1 MAKKNNPVIK
11 DLEGATIVATPT
23 PKAVAT
29 PTVKKSSVYSKAWET
44 NYSKQQALPTP
55 VIFELISSKKDA
67 KGKRTYPVSA
77 FFEAREIIYDP
88 TTNKRREIRYCKNE
102 PSIYVE
108 EQNKLSRPETL
119 KFSQGIIV
127 VMPDN
132 PALLE
137 YLRASNLNKSNKNR
151 LSDLNPEFFE
161 VSKKKEATVSIE
173 DEITSLEAI
182 QLALT
187 APLEKIIPIAKYLG
201 VNTNR
206 SISEIRYDLKSMATK
221 NVKGFTE
228 LFDNKEAFLTGSVK
242 MSQEY
247 GIIKIENSK
256 ISWDN
261 GTLITA
267 IPMGKDAY
275 VALIDHLKE
284 EKIFE
289 KFQTS
294 LESKLEAIM
303 NS

>member
-1 MAKKNNPVIK
+1 MAKVKETAK
-11 DLEGATIVATPT
+11 AATPKAVATPTPT

-29 PTVKKSSVYSKAWET
+29 PTVKKSNVYSKAWET
-44 NYSKQQALPTP
+44 NYSKQQALPSP
-55 VIFELISSKKDA
+55 VVFELISSKKDA

-77 FFEAREIIYDP
+77 FFEAREVIYDP

-102 PSIYVE
+102 PSIYIE
-108 EQNKLSRPETL
+108 EQSKLSRPETL

-137 YLRASNLNKSNKNR
+137 YLRTSNLNKSNKNR

-161 VSKKKEATVSIE
+161 VSKKQEAKVSIE

-187 APLEKIIPIAKYLG
+187 APLDKIVPIAKYLKI
-201 VNTNR
+201 NTNR
-206 SISEIRYDLKSMATK
+206 SISEIRYDLKAMASK
-221 NVKGFTE
+221 NPIGFNK
-228 LFDNKEAFLTGSVK
+228 LFDDKEAFLIGSVK

-247 GIIKIENSK
+247 GIIKIENNK

-267 IPMGKDAY
+267 VPLGKDAY
-275 VALIDHLKE
+275 TALIDHLKA

-294 LESKLEAIM
+294 LENKLEAIM